1 VIAPVQAIL
10 QNRKSEVGSVSRV
23 FGPDI
28 ETIVIEAARQAIAD
42 RETNKAPSSTAAIA
56 SPDSDRDLIARHV
69 ARIVLRPR
77 AVEIALSDKRDD
89 RDDASQIAAGGEQQS
104 IRVPWSPPVARRRK
118 GILHRP
124 ASHDLD
130 PRDREA
136 LLTAIA
142 KARSW
147 MDDLIDG
154 RARSFEEIAEREQKV
169 ARHIRFLAPL
179 AFLSP
184 RIIDAIANG
193 DVPAGATVSGL
204 VRSLPHNW
212 AEQEQLFGLR

>member
-1 VIAPVQAIL
+1 
-10 QNRKSEVGSVSRV
+10 
-23 FGPDI
+23 
-28 ETIVIEAARQAIAD
+28 
-42 RETNKAPSSTAAIA
+42 
-56 SPDSDRDLIARHV
+56 
-69 ARIVLRPR
+69 
-77 AVEIALSDKRDD
+77 LSDERDD

-104 IRVPWSPPVARRRK
+104 VTVPWSPPVARRRK

-124 ASHDLD
+124 ASRDLD

-154 RARSFEEIAEREQKV
+154 RAHSFEEIAEREQKV

-204 VRSLPHNW
+204 VRSLPHSW
-212 AEQEQLFGLR
+212 ANRIRTAACTLAACTLYASILATENSEEMVWKVDWTCAA